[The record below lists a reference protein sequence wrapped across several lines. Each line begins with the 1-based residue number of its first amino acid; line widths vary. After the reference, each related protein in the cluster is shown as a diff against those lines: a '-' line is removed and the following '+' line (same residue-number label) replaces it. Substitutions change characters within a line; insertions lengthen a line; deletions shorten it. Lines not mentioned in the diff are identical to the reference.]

1 MLTQHL
7 PASMFQAVELLPK
20 TSQPLILMTRH
31 SIREPADSHGFA
43 SYQLPLTPIGRDL
56 AFDWGKWLVETT
68 GLQVT
73 GCLSSPIPRCVD
85 TARIMLQGAQFAH
98 QPAFD
103 HHDKLEPTHTADDIS
118 TSLLNIDQPNINQHN
133 LLVEPGSFVTDVA
146 QAGPHF
152 KQYGALKF
160 INAFL
165 QQQLPGMK
173 VPQQGAQDILRLL
186 FEHRPQQAGQ
196 LLLAV
201 SHDTILAAL
210 FSVMAG
216 QASLLQTDWPEM
228 MEGAFLWFEGNRF
241 EHSQVHWIWRGQ
253 YYQFRPYSTL

>member
-31 SIREPADSHGFA
+31 SIREPADSNGFA
-43 SYQLPLTPIGRDL
+43 SYQLPLTPVGRDL

-68 GLQVT
+68 GLSIT

-85 TARIMLQGAQFAH
+85 TARIMLQGAELAH
-98 QPAFD
+98 YPKLD
-103 HHDKLEPTHTADDIS
+103 RHHSFSHTDVPNS
-118 TSLLNIDQPNINQHN
+118 RSHRFLNIDQHN

-186 FEHRPQQAGQ
+186 FDNRPQQAGQ

-228 MEGAFLWFEGNRF
+228 MEGAFLWFEGHRF
-241 EHSQVHWIWRGQ
+241 EQSQVHWIWRGQ
-253 YYQFRPYSTL
+253 YYQFSPYSKP